1 MAMSHGAGAEV
12 QRPLASVVIGG
23 LLLATLLTLFVL
35 PVLYILF
42 TKSNLKTTFAKP
54 IAVAVIICAITNVN
68 AQQSISF
75 QSAIDSAVLNN
86 IQLKNQRFYSDYQKE
101 MILTAKALTP
111 TNVVGEFGRLNSRY
125 IDNRVSFSQSFDFPT
140 VYTRKKEYFHQEWL
154 KSVAQVAL
162 KQKELTSEVAISYF
176 TYINLNEKLNLLQKS
191 DSIYGAY
198 LQKAELRIR
207 AGESSVLEKIT
218 IENQRIQISNQLKQ
232 LKNALYFE
240 ELHFNFLLNTKSKYL
255 PFMKDKKVNVMGK
268 IDPTLIH
275 LHPKMKV
282 IEAEVQS
289 ATSQVK
295 LEKSK
300 LYPSFSIGAISGTM
314 YGFGADNILYTHSS
328 RFTAGQIG
336 LSLPLFSRQGSV
348 IKASKINAVI
358 AQNNAASEKHRLENQ
373 LESVLNQFQ
382 TQQQIVEEFEIKALP
397 NATLI
402 FETAQKQFVN
412 GEIDYLQWAMLI
424 NQSISIQNEYQDT
437 LMRYN
442 ELAIEILNLLQ

>member
-1 MAMSHGAGAEV
+1 
-12 QRPLASVVIGG
+12 
-23 LLLATLLTLFVL
+23 
-35 PVLYILF
+35 
-42 TKSNLKTTFAKP
+42 
-54 IAVAVIICAITNVN
+54 VIICAITNVN

-111 TNVVGEFGRLNSRY
+111 TNVVGEFGRLNSKY
-125 IDNRVSFSQSFDFPT
+125 IDNRVSFTQSFDFPT
-140 VYTRKKEYFHQEWL
+140 VYTRKKEYFQQEWL

-207 AGESSVLEKIT
+207 AGESSILEKIT

-232 LKNALYFE
+232 LKNALHFE

-255 PFMKDKKVNVMGK
+255 PLMKDKKVNVMGK

-289 ATSQVK
+289 AASQVK

-300 LYPSFSIGAISGTM
+300 LYPSFSIGVISGTM
-314 YGFGADNILYTHSS
+314 YGFGADNIFYTHTS

-336 LSLPLFSRQGSV
+336 LSLPLFSKQGSV

-358 AQNNAASEKHRLENQ
+358 TQNNAASEKHRLVNQ

-437 LMRYN
+437 LMKYN

>member
-1 MAMSHGAGAEV
+1 
-12 QRPLASVVIGG
+12 
-23 LLLATLLTLFVL
+23 
-35 PVLYILF
+35 
-42 TKSNLKTTFAKP
+42 
-54 IAVAVIICAITNVN
+54 
-68 AQQSISF
+68 
-75 QSAIDSAVLNN
+75 
-86 IQLKNQRFYSDYQKE
+86 
-101 MILTAKALTP
+101 
-111 TNVVGEFGRLNSRY
+111 
-125 IDNRVSFSQSFDFPT
+125 
-140 VYTRKKEYFHQEWL
+140 
-154 KSVAQVAL
+154 
-162 KQKELTSEVAISYF
+162 
-176 TYINLNEKLNLLQKS
+176 
-191 DSIYGAY
+191 
-198 LQKAELRIR
+198 
-207 AGESSVLEKIT
+207 
-218 IENQRIQISNQLKQ
+218 
-232 LKNALYFE
+232 
-240 ELHFNFLLNTKSKYL
+240 
-255 PFMKDKKVNVMGK
+255 
-268 IDPTLIH
+268 
-275 LHPKMKV
+275 MKV

-289 ATSQVK
+289 ATAQVK

-314 YGFGADNILYTHSS
+314 YGFGADNIFYTHSS

-358 AQNNAASEKHRLENQ
+358 AQNNAASEKHRLVNQ

-412 GEIDYLQWAMLI
+412 GEIDCLQWAMLI